1 MTEASCSE
9 ASVIFDHKDWE
20 EEEAVA
26 RAEEEGGCAGDLEAP
41 GASFSSPP
49 EEESKGT

>member
-9 ASVIFDHKDWE
+9 ASVIFAHKDWE
-20 EEEAVA
+20 EEEAA
-26 RAEEEGGCAGDLEAP
+26 AAEEEEGGCVADLEAP

-49 EEESKGT
+49 EEEP